1 MKHAI
6 SIPRASGAYAGAT
19 FACLAI
25 GSLGFMLG
33 LWNASM
39 ELNEKGYY
47 FTLLA
52 FGLYAAVS
60 LQKCIRDKSEHI
72 PVSSTFLGL
81 SFLAV
86 GLSLLLLVIGLWNAT
101 LLLSEKGYYG
111 MSFVLALF
119 SAVTVQKN
127 TRDNGIGPGMPVA
140 AFSNTSPGDD
150 D

>member
-1 MKHAI
+1 MKSAAAL
-6 SIPRASGAYAGAT
+6 PRASGAYSGAT

-25 GSLGFMLG
+25 GSLGFMIG
-33 LWNASM
+33 LWNATM

-60 LQKCIRDKSEHI
+60 LQKCLRDKSDNI
-72 PVSSTFLGL
+72 PISSTFLGI

-127 TRDNGIGPGMPVA
+127 TRDNA
-140 AFSNTSPGDD
+140 AGNSTPAAVFSNTAPGADE
-150 D
+150 